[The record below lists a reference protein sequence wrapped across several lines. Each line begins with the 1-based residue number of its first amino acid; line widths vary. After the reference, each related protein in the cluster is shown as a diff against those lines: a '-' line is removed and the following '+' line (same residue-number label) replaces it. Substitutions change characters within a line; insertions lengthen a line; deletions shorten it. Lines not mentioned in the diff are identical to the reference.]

1 VFGGEEYGTGS
12 SRDWAAKG
20 TQLLGVKAVIVRSF
34 ERIHR
39 ANLVGMGVL
48 PLQFMGS
55 DSAQSLGIKGD
66 ETIDVLLPAELV
78 PQQEITLSIS
88 YSNGTKKEIKVRSR
102 IDTAIEV
109 DYYKHGGILPF
120 VLRELM
126 SGPASAKAA
135 A

>member
-1 VFGGEEYGTGS
+1 
-12 SRDWAAKG
+12 
-20 TQLLGVKAVIVRSF
+20 VKAVIVRSF

-48 PLQFMGS
+48 PLQFTGS

-78 PQQEITLSIS
+78 PQQEITVVITSADGS
-88 YSNGTKKEIKVRSR
+88 RKEIKVRSR

-109 DYYKHGGILPF
+109 DYYKHGGILPY

-126 SGPASAKAA
+126 GRAGAKAKAA
-135 A
+135 